1 MYRIC
6 QNLQGNTW
14 FVALIQQCC
23 LLIFGIFLLRVVGRK
38 SGSFRRHLSWGSSG
52 KSRHILGGSMGCP
65 CCLSLCRGVFNPQ
78 VVADSSSHNV
88 LTPHLFPHQKKLG
101 RFKKKWQKPIQP
113 TIRWSRLPGNAFD
126 ECLSW
131 WFLGEKVVLNLYIVV
146 QVDGKFWAPVASLES
161 WCVVDEKW
169 QCCVEY
175 FDSKSDAAG
184 QGHCCRRCQCA

>member
-14 FVALIQQCC
+14 FVALIQQWC

-65 CCLSLCRGVFNPQ
+65 CCLSLCRAVFNPQ
-78 VVADSSSHNV
+78 VVADSSSQNV

-101 RFKKKWQKPIQP
+101 RFKKKMAEADSTNNSLISVAWKCLWWMPFMMIFRWKSCPQP
-113 TIRWSRLPGNAFD
+113 L
-126 ECLSW
+126 
-131 WFLGEKVVLNLYIVV
+131 IVV

-184 QGHCCRRCQCA
+184 QGHCCRSVPN